1 MGVLLNSLVA
11 VTSLLTAQ
19 LPDRLTP
26 PSFETPIEAV
36 SYVMFDLEF
45 TTFTRER
52 FRLKRAYPHLD
63 WTTDGC
69 SAPVVGG
76 QGRSFNF
83 TQACVRHDF
92 GYRNTKKLGHFTE
105 STRAAINSFC
115 EISNHRA
122 LGKCEPAKFVAFC
135 GQKRFML
142 RCGQQVV
149 SELRPFFQHC
159 NIDELMKH
167 LARYAPHCFII

>member
-1 MGVLLNSLVA
+1 VGQLPEIRKASIMGVLLTSLVA
-11 VTSLLTAQ
+11 VTSLLTVQ

-45 TTFTRER
+45 ATFTRER

-76 QGRSFNF
+76 EGRSFNF

-92 GYRNTKKLGHFTE
+92 GYRNAKRLGHFTE
-105 STRAAINSFC
+105 STRA
-115 EISNHRA
+115 EIDKQFLRDLESSCSRQVRTRKVRCTLWAETFYVAVRA
-122 LGKCEPAKFVAFC
+122 TG
-135 GQKRFML
+135 
-142 RCGQQVV
+142 
-149 SELRPFFQHC
+149 S
-159 NIDELMKH
+159 
-167 LARYAPHCFII
+167 